1 MSVLFIALA
10 LFIVFSSTSDEVM
23 GLQIGDKL
31 KLETYLSNTSKT
43 GVSFSTGDIPRP
55 IVFSLMKGT
64 FKTLDWFDGPSLIS
78 FSHSPISG

>member
-1 MSVLFIALA
+1 
-10 LFIVFSSTSDEVM
+10 M

-43 GVSFSTGDIPRP
+43 GVSFSIGDIPRP

-64 FKTLDWFDGPSLIS
+64 FKTLDWFHGPS
-78 FSHSPISG
+78 

>member
-1 MSVLFIALA
+1 
-10 LFIVFSSTSDEVM
+10 M

-55 IVFSLMKGT
+55 IVFSLMKGI
-64 FKTLDWFDGPSLIS
+64 FKTLDWFDGPS
-78 FSHSPISG
+78 